1 MKVTTFYLLV
11 YLFMDKFYL
20 SLGFIPCHNHLVCCC
35 FPSGVIFSHV
45 YVMAK
50 YAVGFIFGGSD
61 NYF

>member
-1 MKVTTFYLLV
+1 MATSYLLV
-11 YLFMDKFYL
+11 YLFMGKVYL
-20 SLGFIPCHNHLVCCC
+20 FLGFIPCHNHLVCCP

-50 YAVGFIFGGSD
+50 YTVVFIFSGGN